1 MGIFSE
7 NRREWF
13 ITELAACS
21 DSIVTVPIAVEQ
33 QFLDDTRI
41 SFIVDKTEM
50 QTLCVSQQTIGLIL
64 DLKSKDKMS
73 NLKNLILFDSLTEVQ
88 TTLANQAG
96 LTLYSFEELL
106 DEGHK
111 VLDVEKE
118 EPKQDSIFYL
128 GITSGTT
135 G

>member
-106 DEGHK
+106 D
-111 VLDVEKE
+111 
-118 EPKQDSIFYL
+118 
-128 GITSGTT
+128 
-135 G
+135 